1 MDGVKEAFNRVKE
14 DIDFIRNDIELVKKN
29 LLGTKENL
37 IDFCDILSEVNN
49 RTKELEEKNLLLED
63 KISKLKLDLYKTNK
77 ENALLD
83 TNLNEISSLD
93 TTLDKQ
99 TDFPTEREVF
109 KTNKTDIQTYQ
120 SYISPLNT
128 KFYGI
133 SIGNQG
139 VQTNKQTHQ
148 QTDIRHNFSSY
159 NPENSHSE
167 TDFNSQNK
175 SQNDSFNMA
184 ENLLDSLDTLK
195 KEIRLK
201 FKRLTDQEL
210 IVFSTIYQLE
220 DQFGYSDYKSISKK
234 LNLSESSIRDYVRRL
249 INKGIPLE
257 KIKVNNKEIHLSIS
271 PNLKKIATLNT
282 ILELRDL

>member
-49 RTKELEEKNLLLED
+49 RTKELEEKNILLED
-63 KISKLKLDLYKTNK
+63 KISKLKANLPTTNK
-77 ENALLD
+77 ENSLSN
-83 TNLNEISSLD
+83 TNTSEKPSLD

-99 TDFPTEREVF
+99 TYFPTEKEVF
-109 KTNKTDIQTYQ
+109 ETNKTYIQTNQ
-120 SYISPLNT
+120 PYINPLNT

-139 VQTNKQTHQ
+139 VQTNRQTHQ
-148 QTDIRHNFSSY
+148 QTDIRHNFSSH
-159 NPENSHSE
+159 NQTNSLNQ

-175 SQNDSFNMA
+175 TENNSFNMA

-220 DQFGYSDYKSISKK
+220 DQLGYSDYKSISKK

-271 PNLKKIATLNT
+271 PNLKKIASLNT
-282 ILELRDL
+282 ILELRDI